1 MAAIPQHEWLM
12 RSLFAYDLV
21 GLQSEADVAH
31 FTRYVR
37 NEGGAEAVDEKRVRA
52 FGATVVVQSL
62 PHRHRRGR
70 VHAPHARPRRGGD
83 LREHARRVFAQAPA
97 AGH

>member
-1 MAAIPQHEWLM
+1 M

-37 NEGGAEAVDEKRVRA
+37 NEGSAEAVDEKRVRA
-52 FGATVVVQSL
+52 FGPRWWCSRFPSASTWTSS
-62 PHRHRRGR
+62 RASRT
-70 VHAPHARPRRGGD
+70 PRRGGD